1 MRPSSKHEAI
11 REEATGG
18 ARRPLEALEDKAP
31 TNSEWVIPI
40 EVRILTKAVARHHAL
55 EDGRKPPPYTS
66 EEIAELR
73 KDDLEIVAGGGVV
86 GACRAAKGWQSQEA
100 RELLADWTEDARR
113 RVAAG
118 KDLPPERWHEVWGRD
133 ENENEKG

>member
-1 MRPSSKHEAI
+1 MKR
-11 REEATGG
+11 
-18 ARRPLEALEDKAP
+18 LEDKAP

-73 KDDLEIVAGGGVV
+73 RDDLEIVAGGGVV
-86 GACRAAKGWQSQEA
+86 GECRNNSKGWQSAVA
-100 RELLADWTEDARR
+100 RELLASWESEAHR
-113 RVAAG
+113 RVELG
-118 KDLPPERWHEVWGRD
+118 KDLPPERWGEVWGAD
-133 ENENEKG
+133 DNEYEKG